1 MAVGSSAVGVL
12 SPRDARAKAGSRYMR
27 YEWGHPSREGQGA
40 IVKKKILVADDEV
53 SIADLLAQSLT
64 EEGYE
69 VQKNVQSLRFY
80 DAVRE
85 YQPDLIL
92 LDLLMPYLEG
102 EDELRLMQLSPD
114 TARIPVIVVT
124 AKPDVAHDEQTLRQL
139 GVRHIVRKPFDLNQ
153 LIQLVRQTI
162 G

>member
-1 MAVGSSAVGVL
+1 MSK
-12 SPRDARAKAGSRYMR
+12 R
-27 YEWGHPSREGQGA
+27 
-40 IVKKKILVADDEV
+40 ILVADDERP
-53 SIADLLAQSLT
+53 IAELLQASLS

-69 VQKNVQSLRFY
+69 VAMTVQSLRFY

-85 YQPDLIL
+85 YRPDLIL

-114 TARIPVIVVT
+114 TANIPVIVVT
-124 AKPDVAHDEQTLRQL
+124 AKPDVQQDEPTLRRL
-139 GVRHIVRKPFDLNQ
+139 GVRHIVNKPFELDHLLR
-153 LIQLVRQTI
+153 LIKQTI

>member
-1 MAVGSSAVGVL
+1 
-12 SPRDARAKAGSRYMR
+12 MR
-27 YEWGHPSREGQGA
+27 
-40 IVKKKILVADDEV
+40 KKILVADDEV
-53 SIADLLAQSLT
+53 SIADLLEQSLT

-114 TARIPVIVVT
+114 TAGIPVIVVT
-124 AKPDVAHDEQTLRQL
+124 AKPDVARDEQTLRQL